1 MRGVCLTCLQTAVWP
16 RLQYCK
22 REEFVCDAQKI
33 VDSNADLAVKKSE
46 AAQRQQ
52 NAAIATDVAVRQQQV
67 RELSHFH

>member
-1 MRGVCLTCLQTAVWP
+1 
-16 RLQYCK
+16 
-22 REEFVCDAQKI
+22 

-67 RELSHFH
+67 WGVGCSNCLLEGPLHIFAILMPLHHQVAEVST

>member
-1 MRGVCLTCLQTAVWP
+1 MRPAP
-16 RLQYCK
+16 H
-22 REEFVCDAQKI
+22 AQKI

-67 RELSHFH
+67 RGLGGLQ